1 MTVSL
6 CLCMNRPY
14 QFYYF
19 VPLVSFWF
27 LMVYL
32 VLALPPH
39 VTASSSDGN
48 PLQYLY
54 LVLKFVGL
62 FSVITILYMSEVR
75 VFFYIFN
82 NNTLISLLLLL
93 LLQVFFEK
101 VFVTRPWKA
110 LFVTI
115 DDDIHEWWFRW
126 KLDRYR

>member
-1 MTVSL
+1 MTVTL

-32 VLALPPH
+32 VLALPPQ
-39 VTASSSDGN
+39 VTAATSESN

-62 FSVITILYMSEVR
+62 FSVITILYMSEVSSA
-75 VFFYIFN
+75 ILTPQAGKN
-82 NNTLISLLLLL
+82 DILEK
-93 LLQVFFEK
+93 LQGK
-101 VFVTRPWKA
+101 W
-110 LFVTI
+110 L
-115 DDDIHEWWFRW
+115 
-126 KLDRYR
+126 